1 MQSVEAE
8 VETGAGL
15 WRILRPG
22 MEEVGGQGLPDWEGH
37 QLHSRVEPGLQAAS
51 TCTYPNLSHPRA

>member
-8 VETGAGL
+8 VEAGAGGL

-22 MEEVGGQGLPDWEGH
+22 MEEVGGQEPPGDLPTGKVI
-37 QLHSRVEPGLQAAS
+37 S
-51 TCTYPNLSHPRA
+51 CTVR